1 MAGREVKPVEEEGVK
16 LTPEKKPT
24 PPKPAPPREEPP
36 AAEPPAALPYAQVG
50 APGLSGQIAVD
61 SGDFAFA
68 YYLRQV
74 RSRIAQNWSPP
85 AGLTA
90 GTPIRAIVYFKIRRD
105 GSVAGIRLETPS
117 QQEFFDR
124 SALRAVQLG
133 DPMPPLPLGFQGSD
147 LGVHFGFQYVQP

>member
-1 MAGREVKPVEEEGVK
+1 MSPSRCRENRLRTSG
-16 LTPEKKPT
+16 
-24 PPKPAPPREEPP
+24 
-36 AAEPPAALPYAQVG
+36 Q
-50 APGLSGQIAVD
+50 APGAV
-61 SGDFAFA
+61 G
-68 YYLRQV
+68 V
-74 RSRIAQNWSPP
+74 WGGRSSRGATASRTTRR
-85 AGLTA
+85 ARCSRLFTA